1 MPFLFLSPSTQDFNE
16 YATTGNERYW
26 MNRIADAMEPYLT
39 ASGINFTRN
48 NPEGNA
54 SMSIRMSN
62 AGNYDFHLALHSNA
76 IDGTLAGK
84 LRGTDVYYYPGSTD
98 ARRMADL
105 IVAALREIYPL
116 PDKVQARE
124 STSIGELR
132 LVRVPSVLVE
142 IAYHDNTED
151 ADWITGN
158 VGAIAAQLS
167 SAVAQYFRLP
177 FLQPG
182 NEQTG
187 TVDVRS
193 GYLNLR
199 NGPSTTFAPIMPLP
213 DGAAVAVLN
222 EYNGWYVVRYGDVVG
237 YADGQYIRLA

>member
-1 MPFLFLSPSTQDFNE
+1 MPMLFLSPSTQYYNE
-16 YATTGNERYW
+16 YVTTGNERYW

-62 AGNYDFHLALHSNA
+62 AGSNDFHLALHSNA
-76 IDGTLAGK
+76 VDGELAGK
-84 LRGTDVYYYPGSTD
+84 LRGTDVYYYPGSID
-98 ARRMADL
+98 AKRMADL
-105 IVAALREIYPL
+105 IVAELREIYPL

-142 IAYHDNTED
+142 TAYHDNPDD
-151 ADWITGN
+151 ANWITSN
-158 VGAIAAQLS
+158 VDSIAVQLVK
-167 SAVAQYFRLP
+167 AVTQYFGLP
-177 FLQPG
+177 FLPPSSEQPAK
-182 NEQTG
+182 
-187 TVDVRS
+187 VVVRS

-199 NGPSTTFAPIMPLP
+199 NGPSTLFAPIMQLP
-213 DGAAVAVLN
+213 NGADVTILN
-222 EYNGWYVVRYGDVVG
+222 QADGWYVVRYGDTVG
-237 YADGQYIRLA
+237 YADGRYITPV